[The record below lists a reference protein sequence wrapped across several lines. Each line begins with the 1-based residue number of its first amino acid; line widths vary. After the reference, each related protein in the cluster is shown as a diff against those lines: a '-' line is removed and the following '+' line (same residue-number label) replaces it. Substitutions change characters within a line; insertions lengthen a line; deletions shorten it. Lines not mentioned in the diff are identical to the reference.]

1 MIALSDGLE
10 IAYDDVGTGIPTVFI
25 HGFPHNRSLWAPQVN
40 ALVDRARCLAPDL
53 RGFGDSMASPPY
65 SMDQYADDVV
75 ALMDAANVERA
86 IIAGL
91 SMGGYVAFALWRRHR
106 ARVRALVLADTKAG
120 ADSPEAR
127 QKRRDMIALAKER
140 GSEGVADAMIGGMV
154 GKSTREKSPEIVD
167 EMHAML
173 AAAPVDGVVGALEAL
188 MERPDSTPT
197 LATIDVP
204 VLIVVGEEDALT
216 PVKESEAMHA
226 AIPGSRLEV
235 LSGAGHVSNVERPA
249 AFNHVLT
256 EFLASLTLA

>member
-1 MIALSDGLE
+1 
-10 IAYDDVGTGIPTVFI
+10 
-25 HGFPHNRSLWAPQVN
+25 
-40 ALVDRARCLAPDL
+40 
-53 RGFGDSMASPPY
+53 
-65 SMDQYADDVV
+65 
-75 ALMDAANVERA
+75 ALMDAAKVERA

-120 ADSPEAR
+120 ADSPEAK

-167 EMHAML
+167 AMHAML
-173 AAAPVDGVVGALEAL
+173 TAAPVDGVVGALEAL
-188 MERPDSTPT
+188 MERPDSAPT

-226 AIPGSRLEV
+226 AIAGSRLEV

>member
-1 MIALSDGLE
+1 
-10 IAYDDVGTGIPTVFI
+10 
-25 HGFPHNRSLWAPQVN
+25 
-40 ALVDRARCLAPDL
+40 
-53 RGFGDSMASPPY
+53 
-65 SMDQYADDVV
+65 MDQYADDLI
-75 ALMDAANVERA
+75 ALMDAAKVDRA

-91 SMGGYVAFALWRRHR
+91 SMGGYIAFAFWRRHR
-106 ARVRALVLADTKAG
+106 DRVRALVLADTKAG
-120 ADSPEAR
+120 ADSPEAK
-127 QKRRDMIALAKER
+127 QKRRDMMAMARER
-140 GSEGVADAMIGGMV
+140 GSEAVADAMIGAMV

-167 EMHAML
+167 AMHAML
-173 AAAPVDGVVGALEAL
+173 AAAPVDGTVGALEAL

-197 LATIDVP
+197 LASIDVP

-226 AIPGSRLEV
+226 AIAGSRLEV